1 MLGLDFG
8 AVLGVGFVLDFVRD
22 FGADFGVF
30 GFGVLVVFVL
40 LERRF
45 CTIWLGVRG
54 GFFAGFCKLFCC
66 KVSFCKS
73 LFCKLGFCE
82 LECCESVEV
91 FFRFDEFI
99 LSP

>member
-1 MLGLDFG
+1 MIGADFG
-8 AVLGVGFVLDFVRD
+8 AVLGVDFACDFVRG
-22 FGADFGVF
+22 FWVGFGVGFATF

-54 GFFAGFCKLFCC
+54 VFFAGFCVF
-66 KVSFCKS
+66 
-73 LFCKLGFCE
+73 
-82 LECCESVEV
+82 CESVESV
-91 FFRFDEFI
+91 EVSFRFDEFI

>member
-8 AVLGVGFVLDFVRD
+8 AVLGVDFVLDFVRD
-22 FGADFGVF
+22 FVADFAIF

-54 GFFAGFCKLFCC
+54 GFFAGFCKLSCR
-66 KVSFCKS
+66 VL

>member
-45 CTIWLGVRG
+45 CTI
-54 GFFAGFCKLFCC
+54 
-66 KVSFCKS
+66 
-73 LFCKLGFCE
+73 
-82 LECCESVEV
+82 
-91 FFRFDEFI
+91 
-99 LSP
+99 